1 MNFITKTILLVMTF
15 SVFLALFQLL
25 LKSENLKPTSFPKI
39 SKLQKEMFPAIL
51 REPKESIPNFVTRF
65 KIKSFELWENAD
77 QLKMELKIEK

>member
-25 LKSENLKPTSFPKI
+25 LKSENLKPNSLPKI
-39 SKLQKEMFPAIL
+39 SKDQKEIFQATI
-51 REPKESIPNFVTRF
+51 RETKEPIPNFVTRF